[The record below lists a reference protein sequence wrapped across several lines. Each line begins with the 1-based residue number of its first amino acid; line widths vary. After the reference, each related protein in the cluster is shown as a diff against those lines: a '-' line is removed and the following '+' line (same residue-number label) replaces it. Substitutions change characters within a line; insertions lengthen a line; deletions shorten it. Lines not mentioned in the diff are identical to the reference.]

1 MPHRSPA
8 RRARHAAIAFASLAA
23 LAAGAQA
30 QSPATEGPRAY
41 VSHQGGDLGVIDL
54 TTMQPLQEI
63 DVHGSEPRGLGVTDD
78 GKLLVSA
85 NRENSNIS
93 VIDRA
98 TGQLL
103 RQVKIGVNPEF
114 VRVKGRL
121 AFVSFEPSSTG
132 GPPPKPGAA
141 SEAEGG
147 AAKGDGKGEDKGGP
161 AGKEGAGGHDDDDDG
176 PSIPARVA
184 VVDLDKGKVVREI
197 VGGPELE
204 GIEFSADGKRL
215 LVTNERDNTVT
226 VHDIASGKRIK
237 TVDTTKWGTRPR
249 GIKRSPDGKHYV
261 ATLEHGNSFIVMD
274 ASYKVLKSV
283 PTGESPYGVAFDR
296 AGERLFVAASRSK
309 LLQVFDTKDW
319 TKVAEVPVGARCWHF
334 TFTPDDKQILVACG
348 RSDDVVVVDAQT
360 LQPTKKLPAGK
371 MPWGIVTYPKSIGS
385 LDAP

>member
-1 MPHRSPA
+1 MPQRPPVRPA
-8 RRARHAAIAFASLAA
+8 RRAAIALAGLAA

-30 QSPATEGPRAY
+30 QSPAADGPRAY

-54 TTMQPLQEI
+54 TTMQPLHEI
-63 DVHGSEPRGLGVTDD
+63 DVQASEPRGLGVTDD

-98 TGQLL
+98 TGQVL

-132 GPPPKPGAA
+132 GPPPKMGASA
-141 SEAEGG
+141 PAKAEGG
-147 AAKGDGKGEDKGGP
+147 ETKGEGKGGP
-161 AGKEGAGGHDDDDDG
+161 EGKEGAGGHDDDDDG

-197 VGGPELE
+197 IGGPELE

-226 VHDIASGKRIK
+226 VHDIASGKRVK
-237 TVDTTKWGTRPR
+237 TIDTTKWGTRPR

-274 ASYKVLKSV
+274 GNYKVLKSV
-283 PTGESPYGVAFDR
+283 ATGESPYGVAFDR
-296 AGERLFVAASRSK
+296 AGERLFVAASRAK

-319 TKVAEVPVGARCWHF
+319 NKVAEVPIGARCWHF
-334 TFTPDDKQILVACG
+334 TFTPDDRQILVACG

-360 LQPTKKLPAGK
+360 LQPTKKIPAGK